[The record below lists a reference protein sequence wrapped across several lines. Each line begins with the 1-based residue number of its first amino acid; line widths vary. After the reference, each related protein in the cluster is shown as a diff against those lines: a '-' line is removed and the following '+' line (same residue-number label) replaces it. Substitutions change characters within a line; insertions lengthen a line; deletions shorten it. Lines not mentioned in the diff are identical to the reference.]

1 MHVEQ
6 ITEGQF
12 IGILYTEGECIL
24 AYTRAF
30 AHTRAFRGTH
40 LSSADVHDVGLLS
53 WKSINCF
60 QQLLYRT
67 MIMQGR
73 DETRSCLEFTRREL

>member
-6 ITEGQF
+6 IAEGQF
-12 IGILYTEGECIL
+12 IYLYTEGRAFFC
-24 AYTRAF
+24 TRAF